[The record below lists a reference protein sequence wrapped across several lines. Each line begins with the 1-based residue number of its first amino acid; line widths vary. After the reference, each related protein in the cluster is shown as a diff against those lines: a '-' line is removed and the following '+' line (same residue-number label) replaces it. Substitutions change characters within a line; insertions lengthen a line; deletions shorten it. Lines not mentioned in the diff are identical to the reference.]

1 MAALLNNNFFQ
12 KMFSKI
18 RRISR
23 IASKIE
29 DAAKNQQNAPRFIT
43 TEEVIN
49 RENKYAAHNYHP
61 LPVALSKGQ
70 GKQLISFIIGCASGL
85 FGI

>member
-1 MAALLNNNFFQ
+1 
-12 KMFSKI
+12 MFSKI

-23 IASKIE
+23 IASKVE
-29 DAAKNQQNAPRFIT
+29 EAVKSQQNNAPRFIT

-49 RENKYAAHNYHP
+49 REKKFAAHNYHP

-70 GKQLISFIIGCASGL
+70 GKNLMFLLLFAVAIAS
-85 FGI
+85 